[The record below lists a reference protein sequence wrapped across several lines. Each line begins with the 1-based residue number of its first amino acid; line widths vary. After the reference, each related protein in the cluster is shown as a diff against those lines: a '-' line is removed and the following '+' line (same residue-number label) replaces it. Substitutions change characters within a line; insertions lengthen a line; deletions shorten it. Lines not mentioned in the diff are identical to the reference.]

1 MIGLGAGGLMA
12 VLFFQIFSFG
22 AGEFSVPASGNSVEY
37 RAQGRRDPFVQ
48 PPAGRLRNISTK
60 VEIEN
65 LKLTGVI
72 RNSQKAVALFTSRT
86 GPRFGYLL
94 KGGRLFGEN
103 HQAIPEIVGEIH
115 GPNEVVLRQRNREME
130 YRLRD

>member
-1 MIGLGAGGLMA
+1 MA
-12 VLFFQIFSFG
+12 ALFFQTRSFG
-22 AGEFSVPASGNSVEY
+22 AGDSSFFASKNSMEY

-48 PPAGRLRNISTK
+48 PPAGRLRNIATK

-72 RNSQKAVALFTSRT
+72 RNSQKAMALFTSRT
-86 GPRFGYLL
+86 GPKFGYLL

-115 GPNEVVLRQRNREME
+115 GPNEVVLRQRSREME
-130 YRLRD
+130 YRLRE